1 MKKINIKWTLLL
13 AAMFSFAACDTDVE
27 HNIPEVEAPVLV
39 STIPEANA
47 AKVKRGEITIEV
59 KYDKNVFFATKDLE
73 QISFTG
79 GTLLS
84 ADVFGSS
91 NVLTLKVDVPTRET
105 ACTLSIPEGV
115 VLGPNK
121 MPAPA
126 VSLQFTTVALDKTPV
141 IATSAKA
148 VKLYN
153 YLLANYEKKNL
164 SAMMAKESWNTE
176 MSERVYKW
184 TGKYPAINTFDYGH
198 LAWSV
203 AGANWINYG
212 DITPVKEW
220 TDNNGIVSCMWH
232 WNVPKFAPVEESI
245 AATVWEGETAM
256 GNWAG
261 NIDLR
266 KSEGFDTSVFDKA
279 KAGDYIIVKVKD
291 LDASA
296 GWWQGSVKNDSW
308 TDLVDKSGVV
318 ELSATQTSY
327 AVQLTEDALNEVK
340 ANGLV
345 ISGCNH
351 TAIGV
356 YVGTPASTYNL
367 ETDYTYK
374 PEETAFDAANATVE
388 GTWENKI
395 FKQDLAAVAGYLKLL
410 KDADIPV
417 LWRPFHEAAGKWFW
431 WGKDAASHKALWV
444 AMFDYFKAQGLDNL
458 IWVWTTETGDDEWY
472 PGDEYVD
479 IIGRDIY
486 KKDTETCASQYGAIS
501 ATYGN
506 KMVTLSECGTVGK
519 ISEQWAAGAR
529 WSWFMPW
536 YDGTDDDGNAI
547 VHADEAWWKDAM
559 SQDYVITRD
568 QVDLKNL

>member
-1 MKKINIKWTLLL
+1 MKMNKIW
-13 AAMFSFAACDTDVE
+13 AALFVVTAFGFASCTDTDAQYT
-27 HNIPEVEAPVLV
+27 IPEVEAPVLV
-39 STIPEANA
+39 STTPEANA
-47 AKVKRGEITIEV
+47 TKVKRGEITIEV
-59 KYDKNVFFATKDLE
+59 KYDKNVFFATKDLDK
-73 QISFTG
+73 ISFTG
-79 GTLLS
+79 GKLLG

-105 ACTLSIPEGV
+105 VCTLSIPEGV

-141 IATSAKA
+141 MATSAKA
-148 VKLYN
+148 GKLYN
-153 YLLANYEKKNL
+153 YLLANYEKKTF

-176 MSERVYKW
+176 MSERVYQW

-220 TDNNGIVSCMWH
+220 ADNNGIVSCMWH

-296 GWWQGSVKNDSW
+296 GWWQGSVKNASR

-356 YVGTPASTYNL
+356 YIGTPASTYNL

-395 FKQDLAAVAGYLKLL
+395 FMQDLANVAGYLKLL

-431 WGKDAASHKALWV
+431 WGKDAASHKALWMV
-444 AMFDYFKAQGLDNL
+444 MFNYFKAQGLDNL
-458 IWVWTTETGDDEWY
+458 LWVWTTETGDDEWY

-479 IIGRDIY
+479 IVGRDIY
-486 KKDTETCASQYGAIS
+486 KKDTETCASQYAAIS

-506 KMVTLSECGTVGK
+506 KMVALSECGTVGK
-519 ISEQWAAGAR
+519 ISEQWAAGTR

-536 YDGTDDDGNAI
+536 YDGIEDDKAI
-547 VHADEAWWKDAM
+547 VHADETWWKDAM

-568 QVDLKNL
+568 QVDLK

>member
-13 AAMFSFAACDTDVE
+13 AAVLSFAACDTDVE
-27 HNIPEVEAPVLV
+27 HNIPEVESPVLV
-39 STIPEANA
+39 STTPEANA
-47 AKVKRGEITIEV
+47 TKVKRGEITIEV

-91 NVLTLKVDVPTRET
+91 NILTLKVDVPTRET

-126 VSLQFTTVALDKTPV
+126 VSLQFTTVALDKIPV
-141 IATSAKA
+141 MATSAKA

-153 YLLANYEKKNL
+153 YLLANYEKKIL
-164 SAMMAKESWNTE
+164 SGMMAKESWNTE

-184 TGKYPAINTFDYGH
+184 TDKYPAINTFDYGH

-220 TDNNGIVSCMWH
+220 ADNNGIVSCMWH
-232 WNVPKFAPVEESI
+232 WNVPKEAPADYITLWSGDEKMESDWSKSVQMNNDAAKAIFATAKVGDVVRVAVKDVAEGAQGSFKNGSTWGGIASEYDFFDIDGDYTLPITEEILAVLKENGLIISGHSYT
-245 AATVWEGETAM
+245 ATGVYLEGE
-256 GNWAG
+256 G
-261 NIDLR
+261 I
-266 KSEGFDTSVFDKA
+266 TSIPD
-279 KAGDYIIVKVKD
+279 
-291 LDASA
+291 
-296 GWWQGSVKNDSW
+296 
-308 TDLVDKSGVV
+308 
-318 ELSATQTSY
+318 
-327 AVQLTEDALNEVK
+327 
-340 ANGLV
+340 
-345 ISGCNH
+345 
-351 TAIGV
+351 
-356 YVGTPASTYNL
+356 L
-367 ETDYTYK
+367 ETGYAFYM
-374 PEETAFDAANATVE
+374 EETAFDATNALIE
-388 GTWENKI
+388 GTWENK
-395 FKQDLAAVAGYLKLL
+395 FFMQDLANVAGYLKLL

-472 PGDEYVD
+472 PGDQYVD

-486 KKDTETCASQYGAIS
+486 KKDTETCASQYAAIS

-506 KMVTLSECGTVGK
+506 KMVTLSECGTVGN

-536 YDGTDDDGNAI
+536 YDGIEDDKTI
-547 VHADEAWWKDAM
+547 VHADETWWKDAM

-568 QVDLKNL
+568 QVDLK